1 MYDKFYYKFD
11 IEEAKQRARNEA
23 RTEYAWILHEDVNY
37 ENFDLHYVP
46 NRFEK
51 TQIHTWGSH
60 NNQQSHTTWLIPVS
74 SEPSGVNYHTQVLPS
89 NKKIKQIQADSQGID
104 TIRKQHANEA
114 WVWIVDPRVD
124 YTNFNFDWLPAS
136 WDNDK
141 THYFSMLN
149 CEKLSYTKLVNTRA
163 IGLQTKF
170 HETSLKFKDPIKRI
184 TADRLTDKDL
194 PEWVWVIDERIDYTN
209 FDFTWL
215 PDAWDLDKTHCFTMR
230 GCEELSYTKLINT
243 KYKSKI
249 NKYHIA
255 NLVFKDP
262 IKQITI
268 DHLTDK
274 DLPEWVWVIDERID
288 YTNFDFTWLPDAW
301 DISKVHCF
309 TMKDKEQL
317 SYTKLV
323 NTRYKAGSE
332 KYHISNLDFISP
344 IAKLE
349 WPTNISLTELP
360 NWIANQELK
369 NEWIWVCDNRIDYTN
384 FDFSWLPDAWDYD
397 YIHCFTMRGHE
408 QLSYTWLA
416 NKSALAN
423 GEFKFWS
430 SSLEFAKPANRIHW
444 PADINYSSLGK
455 WVNEQTFE
463 NEWTWICDPR
473 IDYTNFDFSWFP
485 DAWEYE
491 YKHCFTMRNKQQLSY
506 TWLVNSKSAK
516 TDKFKFHE
524 SSLEFNES
532 IPQLQ
537 WPNGIPDVKWLE
549 QQDINSEYVWLID
562 NRINYENFDFSWLPD
577 AWEQN
582 YAHCFCM
589 AGKEQLSYTWLV
601 NFRELKKKIEKFKF
615 HASDLKFAYP
625 VKCIEWPDIPIGELS
640 NWARKQKIT
649 DWTWI
654 LDPRI
659 NYFGFDFDWL
669 PEAWDVN
676 YTHCFSLK
684 NQTQLSYTWLV
695 SPSSINTN
703 KFKFHNSNLH
713 FTNPVQLLEWPNFS
727 MINIE
732 NDWYSTLHKWISYQ
746 SYDEWLW
753 IIDSRIDYTNF
764 DFDWLPDLQDHRY
777 IHCFTNKN
785 KDQLGYTWLVNKGS
799 FKDKNYKFHSTH
811 LEFYTNPAI
820 RYWGNFS
827 TIDINKD
834 DWYDCLLDS
843 ITDIKEEYIWICDK
857 RIDYTNFDFTWLP
870 DRDGHA
876 YTHVFTNRDKKQLG
890 YTWLVNVESLKT
902 RKFKFHQSNLT
913 FSKSPTI
920 RYWDNFS
927 TVDLTKDDWYD
938 CLLDTI
944 TNIDDEYIWICDKR
958 IDYTNFD
965 FTWIPD
971 RDGHAYTH
979 VFTNRDQRQLGYTWL
994 VNVESLK
1001 TRKFKFHTAEFTFD
1015 VDKIYWPNFADT
1027 SLTGA
1032 DWYESLANWVEQQ
1045 SITNEWLWICDE
1057 RIDYTNFDFT
1067 WMPDRDG
1074 HPYIHCFTNKGQGQL
1089 SYTWLV
1095 NVESIKRRKYKFYTF
1110 NLTFSKPIERL
1121 NWPKFTTT
1129 FLSGDDW
1136 YDSLANWILDQ
1147 SIRQEWVWV
1156 CDDRIDYGDFDFDWL
1171 PDRDGHEYIHCF
1183 TMKDKQQLSYTWL
1196 VNVQSLRKK
1205 QFKFWES
1212 NLEFNKRDEELILLD
1227 MGLTTEQYKFDKKI
1241 RYTGVMLDVLQNAIK
1256 KTTAEWLRVISNTC
1270 NYQNYNFD
1278 WIPDLDQIDQ
1288 THCWPTVKQK
1298 KGETF
1303 LIHVPSYL
1311 RMGEFKFN
1319 FEHFAVY
1326 RKPWPGIVYSEDNL
1340 ADGIKNNSKT
1350 GSLYSIYYK
1359 SDSIFNKIP
1368 EPCLWEKRPVV
1379 GMSPCN
1385 SISLVP
1391 RDCVIKKEIYE
1402 YPYLEKQQDCGKPRD
1417 IDVVFIHNGERD
1429 SGINLSHCNTM
1440 LSSTGMKLKVSSG
1453 VNGRLKAYQAAAEL
1467 SDTDWFL
1474 AVFAKCHVTD
1484 IFYNFN
1490 WRPDYWQQAK
1500 HYIFYNHN
1508 KDLDLTYGHMAP
1520 IAYNKRL
1527 MLENTGGLDM
1537 TLAQEHAVVPI
1548 VLSET
1553 QLTDPWD
1560 IWRTAFRE
1568 TVKLMYYSKDTN
1580 NLELE
1585 YRLDKWLSA
1594 EQHWYK
1600 AGAQDA
1606 KDYFESVNGEWAWI
1620 MITNEWDWLRKRFD
1634 TLYSTVQT

>member
-11 IEEAKQRARNEA
+11 IEEAKQRASNQS

-37 ENFDLHYVP
+37 ENFDLHFVP

-51 TQIHTWGSH
+51 TQVHTWGSH
-60 NNQQSHTTWLIPVS
+60 NNQHSHTTWLIPINA
-74 SEPSGVNYHTQVLPS
+74 EPSGINYHTQVLPS
-89 NKKIKQIQADSQGID
+89 NKKIKQVQAESMGVDAV
-104 TIRKQHANEA
+104 RRQHANEA

-124 YTNFNFDWLPAS
+124 YSNFNFDWLPAS
-136 WDNDK
+136 WDLDK

-184 TADRLTDKDL
+184 TADQLNDKDL

-209 FDFTWL
+209 FDFDWL

-243 KYKSKI
+243 KYKSRI
-249 NKYHIA
+249 NKYHNAALI
-255 NLVFKDP
+255 FIDP
-262 IKQITI
+262 IMQITA
-268 DHLTDK
+268 DHLNDK
-274 DLPEWVWVIDERID
+274 DLPEWVWVVDERID

-301 DISKVHCF
+301 DIRKIHCF

-323 NTRYKAGSE
+323 NTRHKTSTE

-349 WPTNISLTELP
+349 WPTNISLTDLP
-360 NWIANQELK
+360 AWIANQELK
-369 NEWIWVCDNRIDYTN
+369 NEWIWVCDNRIDYSD

-397 YIHCFTMRGHE
+397 YVHCFTMKGHE

-416 NKSALAN
+416 NKSALSK
-423 GEFKFWS
+423 GEFKFWTS
-430 SSLEFAKPANRIHW
+430 TLEFAKPAARINW
-444 PADINYSSLGK
+444 PTDINYSSLAN
-455 WVNEQTFE
+455 WIDQQTFE

-473 IDYTNFDFSWFP
+473 IDYTDFDFTWFP

-491 YKHCFTMRNKQQLSY
+491 YKHCFTMKDKEQLSY

-516 TDKFKFHE
+516 TDKFKFHR
-524 SSLEFNES
+524 STLEFKDA
-532 IPQLQ
+532 ILHLR
-537 WPNGIPDVKWLE
+537 WPNGIPDVTWLE
-549 QQDINSEYVWLID
+549 QQDIDSEYVWLVD
-562 NRINYENFDFSWLPD
+562 DRINYESFDFTWLPD

-589 AGKEQLSYTWLV
+589 DGKEQLSYTWLV

-615 HASDLKFAYP
+615 HECNLKFLYP
-625 VKCIEWPDIPIGELS
+625 IRCIEWPDIPVGEFS
-640 NWARKQKIT
+640 DWATKQSINE
-649 DWTWI
+649 WTWI

-659 NYFGFDFDWL
+659 DYFGFDFDWL
-669 PEAWDVN
+669 PEAWDTG

-684 NQTQLSYTWLV
+684 NQKQLSYTWLV
-695 SPSSINTN
+695 SPLSISTN

-732 NDWYSTLHKWISYQ
+732 NDWYSTLHRWVSYQ

-753 IIDSRIDYTNF
+753 IIDSRIDYTDF
-764 DFDWLPDLQDHRY
+764 DFEWLPDLQDHRY
-777 IHCFTNKN
+777 IHCFTNKD

-811 LEFYTNPAI
+811 LEFYSNPAV
-820 RYWGNFS
+820 RYWDNFS
-827 TIDINKD
+827 TIDLTKG

-843 ITDIKEEYIWICDK
+843 MTDIKDEYVWICDK
-857 RIDYTNFDFTWLP
+857 RIDYTGFNFAWL
-870 DRDGHA
+870 
-876 YTHVFTNRDKKQLG
+876 
-890 YTWLVNVESLKT
+890 
-902 RKFKFHQSNLT
+902 
-913 FSKSPTI
+913 
-920 RYWDNFS
+920 
-927 TVDLTKDDWYD
+927 
-938 CLLDTI
+938 
-944 TNIDDEYIWICDKR
+944 
-958 IDYTNFD
+958 
-965 FTWIPD
+965 PD

-1001 TRKFKFHTAEFTFD
+1001 TRKFKFHSSEFTFD
-1015 VDKIYWPNFADT
+1015 VDRIYWPNFADT
-1027 SLTGA
+1027 PLTGA

-1045 SITNEWLWICDE
+1045 DIKNEWLWICDE

-1121 NWPKFTTT
+1121 NWPAFTTT

-1136 YDSLANWILDQ
+1136 YDSLSNWILDQ

-1183 TMKDKQQLSYTWL
+1183 TMKGKQQLSYTWL

-1212 NLEFNKRDEELILLD
+1212 SLEFNKIDEELVLLD
-1227 MGLTTEQYKFDKKI
+1227 MGLKTDQYTFDKKI

-1256 KTTAEWLRVISNTC
+1256 KTNAEWLRIISNTC
-1270 NYQNYNFD
+1270 NYQNYDFS
-1278 WIPDLDQIDQ
+1278 WMPDLDQLDQ
-1288 THCWPTVKQK
+1288 THCWPTTRQK

-1311 RMGEFKFN
+1311 RMGEFRFN
-1319 FEHFAVY
+1319 FEHLPVY
-1326 RKPWPGIVYSEDNL
+1326 RIPWPGIIYSEDNL
-1340 ADGIKNNSKT
+1340 ADGIKNNAKT

-1359 SDSIFNKIP
+1359 SDSIFSKIP

-1379 GMSPCN
+1379 GMSVCN

-1402 YPYLEKQQDCGKPRD
+1402 YPYLEKEQDCGESVPLD
-1417 IDVVFIHNGERD
+1417 IVFIHNGEKD
-1429 SGINLSHCNTM
+1429 AVVNLNRCNTWIPPN
-1440 LSSTGMKLKVSSG
+1440 SNFKISSG
-1453 VNGRLKAYQAAAEL
+1453 VNGRLKAYQSAAEL
-1467 SDTDWFL
+1467 SNSDWFL
-1474 AVFAKCHVTD
+1474 AIFAKCHMKESFRDFT
-1484 IFYNFN
+1484 

-1560 IWRTAFRE
+1560 IWRTSFRE
-1568 TVKLMYYSKDTN
+1568 TVKLLYYSKDIN
-1580 NLELE
+1580 NLELD
-1585 YRLDKWLSA
+1585 YRLNKWMSSDLL
-1594 EQHWYK
+1594 WYER
-1600 AGAQDA
+1600 GASDA
-1606 KDYFESVNGEWAWI
+1606 ANYFESVDGEWAWI
-1620 MITNEWDWLRKRFD
+1620 MITNEWDYLWKY
-1634 TLYSTVQT
+1634 YSARYK

>member
-11 IEEAKQRARNEA
+11 IEEAKQRASNQS

-37 ENFDLHYVP
+37 ENFDLHFVP

-51 TQIHTWGSH
+51 TQVHTWGSH
-60 NNQQSHTTWLIPVS
+60 NNQHSHTTWLIPINA
-74 SEPSGVNYHTQVLPS
+74 EPSGINYHTQVLPS
-89 NKKIKQIQADSQGID
+89 NKKIKQVQAESMGVDAV
-104 TIRKQHANEA
+104 RRQHANEA

-124 YTNFNFDWLPAS
+124 YSNFNFDWLPAS
-136 WDNDK
+136 WDLDK

-184 TADRLTDKDL
+184 TADQLNDKDL

-209 FDFTWL
+209 FDFDWL

-243 KYKSKI
+243 KYKSRI
-249 NKYHIA
+249 NKYHNAALI
-255 NLVFKDP
+255 FIDP
-262 IKQITI
+262 IMQITA
-268 DHLTDK
+268 DHLNDK
-274 DLPEWVWVIDERID
+274 DLPEWVWVVDERID

-301 DISKVHCF
+301 DIRKIHCF

-323 NTRYKAGSE
+323 NTRHKTSTE

-349 WPTNISLTELP
+349 WPTNISLTDLP
-360 NWIANQELK
+360 AWIANQELK
-369 NEWIWVCDNRIDYTN
+369 NEWIWVCDNRIDYSD

-397 YIHCFTMRGHE
+397 YVHCFTMKGHE

-416 NKSALAN
+416 NKSALSK
-423 GEFKFWS
+423 GEFKFWTS
-430 SSLEFAKPANRIHW
+430 TLEFAKPAARINW
-444 PADINYSSLGK
+444 PTDINYSSLAN
-455 WVNEQTFE
+455 WIDQQTFE

-473 IDYTNFDFSWFP
+473 IDYTDFDFTWFP

-491 YKHCFTMRNKQQLSY
+491 YKHCFTMKDKEQLSY

-516 TDKFKFHE
+516 TDKFKFHR
-524 SSLEFNES
+524 STLEFKDA
-532 IPQLQ
+532 ILHLR
-537 WPNGIPDVKWLE
+537 WPNGIPDVTWLE
-549 QQDINSEYVWLID
+549 QQDIDSEYVWLVD
-562 NRINYENFDFSWLPD
+562 DRINYESFDFTWLPD

-589 AGKEQLSYTWLV
+589 DGKEQLSYTWLV

-615 HASDLKFAYP
+615 HECNLKFLYP
-625 VKCIEWPDIPIGELS
+625 IRCIEWPDIPVGEFS
-640 NWARKQKIT
+640 DWATKQSINE
-649 DWTWI
+649 WTWI

-659 NYFGFDFDWL
+659 DYFGFDFDWL
-669 PEAWDVN
+669 PEAWDTG

-684 NQTQLSYTWLV
+684 NQKQLSYTWLV
-695 SPSSINTN
+695 SPLSISTN

-732 NDWYSTLHKWISYQ
+732 NDWYSTLHRWVSYQ

-753 IIDSRIDYTNF
+753 IIDSRIDYTDF
-764 DFDWLPDLQDHRY
+764 DFEWLPDLQDHRY
-777 IHCFTNKN
+777 IHCFTNKD

-811 LEFYTNPAI
+811 LEFYSNPAV
-820 RYWGNFS
+820 RYWDNFS
-827 TIDINKD
+827 TIDLTKG

-843 ITDIKEEYIWICDK
+843 MTDIKDEYVWICDK
-857 RIDYTNFDFTWLP
+857 RIDYTGFNFAWL
-870 DRDGHA
+870 
-876 YTHVFTNRDKKQLG
+876 
-890 YTWLVNVESLKT
+890 
-902 RKFKFHQSNLT
+902 
-913 FSKSPTI
+913 
-920 RYWDNFS
+920 
-927 TVDLTKDDWYD
+927 
-938 CLLDTI
+938 
-944 TNIDDEYIWICDKR
+944 
-958 IDYTNFD
+958 
-965 FTWIPD
+965 PD

-1001 TRKFKFHTAEFTFD
+1001 TRKFKFHSSEFTFD
-1015 VDKIYWPNFADT
+1015 VDRIYWPNFADT
-1027 SLTGA
+1027 PLTGA

-1045 SITNEWLWICDE
+1045 DIKNEWLWICDE

-1121 NWPKFTTT
+1121 NWPAFTTT

-1136 YDSLANWILDQ
+1136 YDSLSNWILDQ

-1183 TMKDKQQLSYTWL
+1183 TMKGKQQLSYTWL

-1212 NLEFNKRDEELILLD
+1212 SLEFNKIDEELVLLD
-1227 MGLTTEQYKFDKKI
+1227 MGLKTDQYTFDKKI

-1256 KTTAEWLRVISNTC
+1256 KTNAEWLRIISNTC
-1270 NYQNYNFD
+1270 NYQNYDFS
-1278 WIPDLDQIDQ
+1278 WMPDLDQLDQ
-1288 THCWPTVKQK
+1288 THCWPTTGQK

-1311 RMGEFKFN
+1311 RMGEFRFN
-1319 FEHFAVY
+1319 FEHLPVY
-1326 RKPWPGIVYSEDNL
+1326 RIPWPGIIYSEDNL
-1340 ADGIKNNSKT
+1340 ADGIKNNAKT

-1359 SDSIFNKIP
+1359 SDSIFSKIP

-1379 GMSPCN
+1379 GMSVCN

-1402 YPYLEKQQDCGKPRD
+1402 YPYLEKEQDCGESVPLD
-1417 IDVVFIHNGERD
+1417 IVFIHNGEKD
-1429 SGINLSHCNTM
+1429 AVVNLNRCNTWIPPN
-1440 LSSTGMKLKVSSG
+1440 SNFKISSG
-1453 VNGRLKAYQAAAEL
+1453 VNGRLKAYQSAAEL
-1467 SDTDWFL
+1467 SNSDWFL
-1474 AVFAKCHVTD
+1474 AIFAKCHMKESFRDFT
-1484 IFYNFN
+1484 

-1560 IWRTAFRE
+1560 IWRTSFRE
-1568 TVKLMYYSKDTN
+1568 TVKLLYYSKDIN
-1580 NLELE
+1580 NLELD
-1585 YRLDKWLSA
+1585 YRLNKWMSSDLL
-1594 EQHWYK
+1594 WYER
-1600 AGAQDA
+1600 GASDA
-1606 KDYFESVNGEWAWI
+1606 ANYFESVDGEWAWI
-1620 MITNEWDWLRKRFD
+1620 MITNEWDYLWKY
-1634 TLYSTVQT
+1634 YSARYK